1 MAHFAQLN
9 SSNEVVNVL
18 VVADEDTS
26 DADGNEVEAVGVA
39 FLEACFGHD
48 NPDGTTYVQCSY
60 RTIAGEHP
68 DGEPLRF
75 TNAAIGMI
83 YDAALDVFR
92 HKQGPKGWTLD
103 SNGEFQPP
111 TPEPDDGD
119 YYWNEDSESWE
130 VVVHPEGYE
139 G

>member
-9 SSNEVVNVL
+9 SANEVVNVL

-26 DADGNEVEAVGVA
+26 DADGIEIESIGVA

-75 TNAAIGMI
+75 NFPRLGDL
-83 YDAALDVFR
+83 YDSGRDAFIES
-92 HKQGPKGWTLD
+92 KSMNGWVLNED
-103 SNGEFQPP
+103 GSYSPP
-111 TPEPDDGD
+111 TPCPDDGD
-119 YYWNEDSESWE
+119 YYWDNESESWE